1 MQNRL
6 FLLTLL
12 SILLL
17 VQAVLRSAT
26 QATPFSGGD
35 TLGGIP
41 FWELRG
47 AIPLG
52 IFAAGMFLVA
62 AAAAILCLQTALQ
75 LWKGAPQKNNQA
87 HTLVSALLW
96 CGAPAMAICYNA
108 LPHIFSWLQAYDP
121 SGWQTRQHL
130 EWVLHGGLALLVLCH
145 VLAQFKR
152 TAFAWFI
159 LPASLLFLLALGQIG
174 FNHALLLI
182 PTATISAFGFLLIMR
197 RHCIG
202 ATILLLITG
211 LIHFVLLWCQASTAA
226 TIPAAALTYIATLL
240 ALAAPFY
247 LKTAAPKA

>member
-1 MQNRL
+1 MRNRL

-12 SILLL
+12 SVLLL

-52 IFAAGMFLVA
+52 IFAAGLFLVA
-62 AAAAILCLQTALQ
+62 AAAAILCMQAALQ
-75 LWKGAPQKNNQA
+75 LWKGSPQKNSRA

-108 LPHIFSWLQAYDP
+108 LPHIFNWLQAYDP
-121 SGWQTRQHL
+121 TGWQTRQHL
-130 EWVLHGGLALLVLCH
+130 EWVLHGGLALLILCH
-145 VLAQFKR
+145 VLAQFRR
-152 TAFAWFI
+152 TTFAWLI
-159 LPASLLFLLALGQIG
+159 LPATLLFLLALGQMG
-174 FNHALLLI
+174 FNHTVLLT
-182 PTATISAFGFLLIMR
+182 PTATISAFGFLLLIAKR
-197 RHCIG
+197 YIG
-202 ATILLLITG
+202 AGVLLAVSG
-211 LIHFVLLWCQASTAA
+211 LIHFILLWYQASPVA
-226 TIPAAALTYIATLL
+226 TIPAAAVTYIATLL

-247 LKTAAPKA
+247 LKITGSKT